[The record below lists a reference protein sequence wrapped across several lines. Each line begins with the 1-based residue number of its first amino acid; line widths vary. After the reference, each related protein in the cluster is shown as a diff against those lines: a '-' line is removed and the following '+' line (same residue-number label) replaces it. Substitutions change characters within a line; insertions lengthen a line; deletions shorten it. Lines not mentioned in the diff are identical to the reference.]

1 MAVFSNWMSTN
12 ASLIALSAGLLI
24 ALLLSVL
31 RKSGITRDGKPL
43 R

>member
-1 MAVFSNWMSTN
+1 MAVFSNWMSTT
-12 ASLIALSAGLLI
+12 ALLVGLGAGLLVTL
-24 ALLLSVL
+24 ALSVL